1 MSAPVKVKD
10 LVNRFQDQLEA
21 YKSGKYNETQVRRE
35 FIDPFFKALGWDV
48 ANEQGAAEA
57 YKDVIHEATV
67 KVGGATKAPDYCF
80 RIGGNRKFFLEA
92 KKPSI
97 NIKDDPHPAFQL
109 RRYAWSAKLQLSI
122 VTDFEEFAVY
132 DCRTRPVKSDKSS
145 KERVMYFTFDQYLDQ
160 WDEIAGI
167 FSFDAIRNGSF
178 DKYVESNKKKRG
190 TAEVDTAFL
199 EEIEAW
205 REALAKNLALRNPE
219 LSQRELNYVV
229 QATIDRIIFLRIC
242 EDRGIEDDNRLM
254 ALQNGNNVY
263 QRLCELFR
271 QADDRYNSGLF
282 HFQEEKDRPGTPDG
296 LTFVLNIDDKV
307 LKGIFKHLYY
317 PDSPYEFSVLPADIL
332 GQVYE
337 QFLGKVIRLTGKHR
351 AVVEEKPEVKKAG
364 GVYYTPTYI
373 VDYIVKHT
381 VGKLLE
387 GKTARQ
393 AANLKVLDPA
403 CGSGSFLIG
412 AYQYL
417 LDWYRDWYVNDGPEK
432 HKKLLYQGHGGE
444 WRLGTDERKRILLKN
459 IYGVDIDSQAVEV
472 TKLSL
477 LLKVLEGET
486 SDTLNKQMALFHARA
501 LPDLRDNIKCGNSL
515 ISPKIYQQQQIG
527 LLDNG
532 EHHRINVFDWQ
543 DEFPEIFKGKNG
555 GFDAVIGNPPY
566 IRIQILKEW
575 APLEVEHYK
584 ERYSAASKGNYDIY
598 VVFVERG
605 LGLLNKKGQLG
616 FILPHKF
623 FNAKYGEP
631 LRKLISEG
639 KHLGEVVHFGDQQV
653 FSGAT
658 TYTCLMFLDKT
669 GAEQCLIAKVS
680 DIERWRNAGEMA
692 IGQIGAT
699 SIAAAEWNFVVG
711 KHAALFEK
719 LSTMPIK
726 LGDIADRI
734 FQGLI
739 TGADKVFILK
749 NDAKGRYFSEETKQS
764 HEIEREIMHPLC
776 KGSINIR
783 RYHITDLTKSILF
796 PYKNIGGRAQLLLLN
811 EMQNK
816 YPLAWVYL
824 EATRSILEA
833 RERGK
838 WKHDKWYAFGR
849 SQNLSEMEQKKL
861 MVPSIAKSASYTL
874 DSKDYYYFVGSGGG
888 GGGGYG
894 ITLKSDNQMAY
905 EYVLGLLNSK
915 LLDTFLKSFSSPF
928 SGGYF
933 AYNRQYI
940 EQLPIRCIDS
950 NSVQDRTRH
959 DRMVSFVEQMLA
971 LHKQLLTVKTD
982 HDKNIIQR
990 QIDNTNQKI
999 DQLVYELYGLT
1010 DEEIKIVE
1018 ESVA

>member
-1 MSAPVKVKD
+1 MPAPVKVKD
-10 LVNRFQDQLEA
+10 LVNRFQEYLEA

-35 FIDPFFKALGWDV
+35 FIDPFFKALGWDID
-48 ANEQGAAEA
+48 NEQGAAEA

-80 RIGGNRKFFLEA
+80 RIGGTRKFFLEA

-132 DCRTRPVKSDKSS
+132 DCRTRPTKSDKPS
-145 KERVMYFTFDQYLDQ
+145 KERVMYFTFDEYIDR

-167 FSFDAIRNGSF
+167 FSLDAIRKGSF
-178 DKYVESNKKKRG
+178 DNYVESNKKKRG
-190 TAEVDTAFL
+190 TAEVDAVFL
-199 EEIEAW
+199 DEIEAW
-205 REALAKNLALRNPE
+205 RESLAKNLALRNTV
-219 LSQRELNYVV
+219 LSQRELNYTV

-242 EDRGIEDDNRLM
+242 EDRGIEDYGRLM
-254 ALQNGNNVY
+254 ALQNGDNIY

-296 LTFVLNIDDKV
+296 LTLTLNIDDKV

-337 QFLGKVIRLTGKHR
+337 QFLGKVIRLTDKHR
-351 AVVEEKPEVKKAG
+351 AIIEEKPEVKKAG

-393 AANLKVLDPA
+393 AANIKILDPA

-417 LDWYRDWYVNDGPEK
+417 LDWHRDWYINDGPEK
-432 HKKLLYQGHGGE
+432 HSKLLYQGQGGE
-444 WRLGTDERKRILLKN
+444 WRLSTDERKRILLKN

-515 ISPKIYQQQQIG
+515 ISPDIYQQQQIG

-532 EHHRINVFDWQ
+532 EHYRINAFDWQ
-543 DEFPEIFKGKNG
+543 AEFPEIFKSKSG

-566 IRIQILKEW
+566 LNVDDTWGRKDQRLEALKKQYPHIYNDKTDILFYFLGKSIKLSKGFVSFIVSRAFLEAYKADKLRNFLLQNAALREIIDFRNFYVFTGVGITTCIINIQLHVKPSALNVYQLLSNKLWPFDIEKLLPNTDIFEKIRVPQNTL
-575 APLEVEHYK
+575 
-584 ERYSAASKGNYDIY
+584 SAAPWS
-598 VVFVERG
+598 FVSEVKVQI
-605 LGLLNKKGQLG
+605 NKKIDKHGIALG
-616 FILPHKF
+616 KIL
-623 FNAKYGEP
+623 
-631 LRKLISEG
+631 
-639 KHLGEVVHFGDQQV
+639 
-653 FSGAT
+653 
-658 TYTCLMFLDKT
+658 
-669 GAEQCLIAKVS
+669 
-680 DIERWRNAGEMA
+680 A
-692 IGQIGAT
+692 IGQGMQT
-699 SIAAAEWNFVVG
+699 GRNNVFGKRTEQEIAKWRLKNGWFFKRASNSDISRYTIRNREEYL
-711 KHAALFEK
+711 LFLEDVSHFKK
-719 LSTMPIK
+719 LSNE
-726 LGDIADRI
+726 L
-734 FQGLI
+734 Q
-739 TGADKVFILK
+739 
-749 NDAKGRYFSEETKQS
+749 RYLRS
-764 HEIEREIMHPLC
+764 HSTE
-776 KGSINIR
+776 
-783 RYHITDLTKSILF
+783 
-796 PYKNIGGRAQLLLLN
+796 
-811 EMQNK
+811 
-816 YPLAWVYL
+816 
-824 EATRSILEA
+824 
-833 RERGK
+833 
-838 WKHDKWYAFGR
+838 
-849 SQNLSEMEQKKL
+849 
-861 MVPSIAKSASYTL
+861 
-874 DSKDYYYFVGSGGG
+874 
-888 GGGGYG
+888 
-894 ITLKSDNQMAY
+894 LKSRAAYKRGDCEWWRYTWPLHKEWYDRLKILCPYLATNNRFALDINKEYIGLTDTTVLFDNGQPENLRY
-905 EYVLGLLNSK
+905 LLGLLNSK
-915 LLDTFLKSFSSPF
+915 LLTFRFRSIGKLKS
-928 SGGYF
+928 GDILEYF
-933 AYNRQYI
+933 WNSI
-940 EQLPIRCIDS
+940 SKLPIRRINLS
-950 NSVQDRTRH
+950 ERKEKEQH
-959 DRMVSFVEQMLA
+959 DDMVALVEQMLS
-971 LHKQLLTVKTD
+971 LNKQLESVRTD

-990 QIDNTNQKI
+990 QIDSADRQI

-1018 ESVA
+1018 ESIAN